1 MKEYLNYND
10 PFTIASV
17 FETISNKNK
26 KQKANDQIKQIN
38 EASKDKINNK
48 NKINIKKIIFISS
61 TGGDLCES
69 ETKFFKDAI
78 KKYNNIE
85 ITYIFNF
92 FTYFLED
99 DELTI
104 TYYDQDQKD
113 MNSCIIN
120 MNENFQTLFM
130 YKSIHP
136 DMWNEYLYKF
146 SELLEKNFFLQI
158 NPPHLSRIA
167 NDKFLSTELL
177 DKYHI
182 QQPKYCLIEKIEI
195 DMHRNEDPKKFGAN
209 NILLNKLAKIYDIK
223 AEKFSD
229 IFDYEYVIK
238 TLNGSHGIGVMV

>member
-17 FETISNKNK
+17 FETISNK
-26 KQKANDQIKQIN
+26 KQKANDQINQIN

-146 SELLEKNFFLQI
+146 S
-158 NPPHLSRIA
+158 
-167 NDKFLSTELL
+167 
-177 DKYHI
+177 
-182 QQPKYCLIEKIEI
+182 
-195 DMHRNEDPKKFGAN
+195 
-209 NILLNKLAKIYDIK
+209 
-223 AEKFSD
+223 
-229 IFDYEYVIK
+229 VI
-238 TLNGSHGIGVMV
+238 